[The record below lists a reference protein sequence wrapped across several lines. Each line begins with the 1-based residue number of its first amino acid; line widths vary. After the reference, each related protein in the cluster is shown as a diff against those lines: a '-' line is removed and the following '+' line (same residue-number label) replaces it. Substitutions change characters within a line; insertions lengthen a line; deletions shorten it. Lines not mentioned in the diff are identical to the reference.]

1 MKSLLRIALVL
12 VISIGYLLASG
23 WLIFQQDAVAGMLW
37 GIGLWTV
44 PFALLVFSIV
54 AFVNRGLPKFR
65 IRSRTSAA
73 GFFLLSFL
81 VGASLVGIAFAN
93 AFAIEVG
100 VPEQDALAKIGW
112 YGKWTGHTALQENVE
127 QVEGTYATYFVT
139 PENRDKVAEM
149 ERLLPLIEKRVDR
162 YLPELPESKKPKI
175 ELHRDAATLQLL
187 GTDTSLGGFYTT
199 ITERIH
205 VHDNQTYW
213 EEVLIHEYAHYRV
226 HQFQIQ
232 QTGKGL
238 TLPLWL
244 EEGFAE
250 MMTGTLPLGPFEAYR
265 DLPLEE
271 VHRSSNRLTTEV
283 DGVNIYT
290 YGQLLVTELTR
301 KAGVS
306 QLQDWLL
313 EEDTEVLEA
322 EFRKLY
328 GVSKEDAI
336 QTVIIEEY
344 QKQIAISAEHRLE
357 ATSHHFS
364 GWEESIQLLEETLYL
379 PMYIQA
385 LDHFYQHSKE
395 ELAFED
401 AALLL
406 TEIESLDITRPA
418 NHFLKER
425 ALLEAGRGH
434 LENAIAMLEN
444 LDSSNADAI
453 HALIAQEE
461 LRILKRLYENPND
474 QEAKA
479 YLDKHPFFGDGT
491 VDWLKQLQ
499 KNSGLK

>member
-1 MKSLLRIALVL
+1 MKTLLRIVLVL
-12 VISIGYLLASG
+12 VISAGYLLASG
-23 WLIFQQDAVAGMLW
+23 WLIFQQDAVTGMLW
-37 GIGLWTV
+37 GIGLWIV
-44 PFALLVFSIV
+44 PFALLVLSIV
-54 AFVNRGLPKFR
+54 AFINRGLPKLR
-65 IRSRTSAA
+65 IRSRASAA
-73 GFFLLSFL
+73 GFFILSFL

-100 VPEQDALAKIGW
+100 APEQDALAKIGW
-112 YGKWTGHTALQENVE
+112 YGKWTGHTALQENLE
-127 QVEGTYATYFVT
+127 KIEGTYATYYVT
-139 PENRDKVAEM
+139 PENRAKVAEM
-149 ERLLPLIEKRVDR
+149 ERLLPMIENRVDR
-162 YLPELPESKKPKI
+162 YLPELPEAEKPEI
-175 ELHRDAATLQLL
+175 ELHRDASTLQLL
-187 GTDTSLGGFYTT
+187 GADTSLGGFYTT

-213 EEVLIHEYAHYRV
+213 EEVLIHEYTHYRV
-226 HQFQIQ
+226 HQFQKQ

-250 MMTGTLPLGPFEAYR
+250 MMTGTLPLGPFDAYR

-301 KAGVS
+301 KAGVD

-313 EEDTEVLEA
+313 EEDPEVLEA
-322 EFRKLY
+322 DFRKLY
-328 GVSKEDAI
+328 GLSENDSI

-364 GWEESIQLLEETLYL
+364 GWDESIELLEETLYL

-395 ELAFED
+395 ELAFDD

-406 TEIESLDITRPA
+406 AEVESLDITRPA
-418 NHFLKER
+418 SYFIKER
-425 ALLEAGRGH
+425 ALLEAGKGS
-434 LENAIAMLEN
+434 LETAITMLEA

-461 LRILKRLYENPND
+461 LRILKRLNENPYD

-479 YLDKHPFFGDGT
+479 YLEQHPLFGEGT
-491 VDWLKQLQ
+491 ADWLKHLQ
-499 KNSGLK
+499 KSN